1 MKKTK
6 LRTSHRQWLMALLLS
21 MVAMLSPQH
30 ASATFVDESYNYQV
44 MLSGANTIQIQLP
57 IYDQEDNDCWVTNAY
72 LNYTILGGTGE
83 KFQLLRVHPTE
94 NIDDGASTNNT
105 QIYGQ
110 HKGWYSV
117 SPVSGG
123 PSILNE
129 ENDWQ
134 ATCTISRP
142 ANSRHFS
149 VTIIWTVPAEFLGKS
164 LHFEWSVWRNGN
176 ARDNDDVKL
185 DAIDIHIP
193 EGVQPT
199 DPMLTQPIILPDSVG
214 KVVIPWYIA
223 TQEVVKA
230 EAIYQDRNN
239 EQHKMQL
246 EPATNGYVVLPATE
260 PHKQLYLNVDYKDN
274 YGYSSLRFNAQSQAT
289 MRIS

>member
-1 MKKTK
+1 MKKTR

-94 NIDDGASTNNT
+94 NINDGASTNNT
-105 QIYGQ
+105 EIYGQ
-110 HKGWYSV
+110 HLGWYSV

-123 PSILNE
+123 PTILNE

-149 VTIIWTVPAEFLGKS
+149 VTIIWTVPAELLGKS

-199 DPMLTQPIILPDSVG
+199 DPMLST
-214 KVVIPWYIA
+214 K
-223 TQEVVKA
+223 T
-230 EAIYQDRNN
+230 
-239 EQHKMQL
+239 
-246 EPATNGYVVLPATE
+246 
-260 PHKQLYLNVDYKDN
+260 
-274 YGYSSLRFNAQSQAT
+274 AT
-289 MRIS
+289 MPSVPSSWNLPPMAMWYFPRQSHISSSISTWITKTLTDIWFPTGSPRPRPMCR